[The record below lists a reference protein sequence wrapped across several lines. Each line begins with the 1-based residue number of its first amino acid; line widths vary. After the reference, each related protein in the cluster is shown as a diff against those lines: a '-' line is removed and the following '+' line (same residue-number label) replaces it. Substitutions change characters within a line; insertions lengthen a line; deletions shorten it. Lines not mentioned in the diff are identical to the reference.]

1 MIQNTRR
8 ICFVVPSLEIG
19 GTERQV
25 LRMMKGLSD
34 EYELMVI
41 CTRREGTMAGDARR
55 LGVVRVLN
63 VRGGWDPRMRRRVEK
78 ELRRYKPEIVHSF
91 MFGFDYQVNVAARN
105 AGTPVVLSSR
115 RQLATW
121 KKPRHLRLQ
130 RRANKLVDG
139 IVANSHAVARF
150 AAEQEGAPE
159 SLFHVIHNGID
170 QAAFHSEADTV
181 QVRKRFNIPPLR
193 TIVGIVA
200 NFSPVKDHALF
211 LEIIDRLTARRA
223 EVHFLTVGNGPLR
236 ERFER
241 ALDRRGLA
249 DRVTSIKTLSELPDV
264 YKLMSISVL
273 CSKVEGFPN
282 AVLESMATG
291 TPVVAANVGGI
302 PELIEDGVTGTL
314 VSGRDPEHFAAAIEN
329 LMDNPDECR
338 AMGERAKQRVR
349 EQFSLNSM
357 VKGYKAL
364 YEKFWAQAVS
374 SQKTI

>member
-1 MIQNTRR
+1 MSQNTRR
-8 ICFVVPSLEIG
+8 ICFVLPSLEIG

-25 LRMMKGLSD
+25 LRMMKGLQD
-34 EYELMVI
+34 EYEFLVL

-55 LGVVRVLN
+55 LGVVKVLN
-63 VRGGWDPRMRRRVEK
+63 VRGGWDIRMRRRVEK
-78 ELRRYKPEIVHSF
+78 ELRRYNPEIVHSF
-91 MFGFDYQVNVAARN
+91 MFGFDHQVNVAARN
-105 AGTPVVLSSR
+105 AGIPVILSSR

-139 IVANSHAVARF
+139 IVTNSHAVARF
-150 AAEQEGAPE
+150 AAEQESAPE

-170 QAAFHSEADTV
+170 LATFQSNADTT
-181 QVRKRFNIPPLR
+181 QVRKRFNIPAFR
-193 TIVGIVA
+193 TIIGIVA
-200 NFSPVKDHALF
+200 NFSPVKDHDLF
-211 LEIIDRLTARRA
+211 LEIVDRLTARRPEA
-223 EVHFLTVGNGPLR
+223 HFLTVGNGPLR

-241 ALDRRGLA
+241 ALARRGLA
-249 DRVTSIKTLSELPDV
+249 DRVTSIKTLAELPDV

-314 VSGRDPEHFAAAIEN
+314 VSGRDPEPFAAAIET
-329 LMDNPDECR
+329 LMDIPDECR
-338 AMGERAKQRVR
+338 AMGERAKQRVQ
-349 EQFSLNSM
+349 EQFSLDTM
-357 VKGYKAL
+357 VSEYKAL
-364 YEKFWAQAVS
+364 YERCWAQAGS
-374 SQKTI
+374 K

>member
-8 ICFVVPSLEIG
+8 ICFVVPSLEVG
-19 GTERQV
+19 GTERQI
-25 LRMMKGLSD
+25 LRIMKGLSD
-34 EYELMVI
+34 EYELLVI
-41 CTRREGTMAGDARR
+41 CTRREGTMTGDARR

-105 AGTPVVLSSR
+105 VGIPVILSSR

-159 SLFHVIHNGID
+159 TLFQVIHNGID
-170 QAAFHSEADTV
+170 VAAFHSEADLT
-181 QVRKRFNIPPLR
+181 QVRKRFGVPPFR
-193 TIVGIVA
+193 TVVGIVA
-200 NFSPVKDHALF
+200 NFSPVKDHDLF
-211 LEIIDRLTARRA
+211 LEIVDRLAARRP

-236 ERFER
+236 KRFEG
-241 ALDRRGLA
+241 ALARRGLA
-249 DRVTSIKTLSELPDV
+249 DRVTSIKTLAELPDV
-264 YKLMSISVL
+264 YKLISISVL

-282 AVLESMATG
+282 AVLESMGTG
-291 TPVVAANVGGI
+291 TPVVASDVGGI

-314 VSGRDPEHFAAAIEN
+314 VSGRDPAEFVTAIEN
-329 LMDNPDECR
+329 LMDRPEESK

-349 EQFSLNSM
+349 EHFSLDTM
-357 VKGYKAL
+357 VEEYKAL
-364 YEKFWAQAVS
+364 YERFWAQAKS
-374 SQKTI
+374 R